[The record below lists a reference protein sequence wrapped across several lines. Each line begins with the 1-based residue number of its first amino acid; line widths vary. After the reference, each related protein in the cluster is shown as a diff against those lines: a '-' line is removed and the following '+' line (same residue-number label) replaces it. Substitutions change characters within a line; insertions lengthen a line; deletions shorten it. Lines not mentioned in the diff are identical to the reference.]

1 MTVGNGFPPI
11 FSYGING
18 RSRNAA
24 ANATLNITSL
34 DPDTMAGG
42 VETTLPV
49 VNGGEGTG
57 PTAHYGGGFFS
68 KVFKKGKNAVLNCI
82 NLCGLNTGENR
93 RGAPPIEEISGAGD
107 EKPPEN
113 PIIAMTENQELG
125 KAVIMLAVPMT
136 TGLMFL
142 QPDTLSPAAARFT
155 LVANAV
161 GVTAIWNGILLRKM
175 WPRVASLV
183 EQAGMGSVFLG
194 LHVLVANYLSPELRF
209 FPVICWGFSVLPF
222 VAAAIPAGGCADQDD
237 VCPV

>member
-1 MTVGNGFPPI
+1 MCGVF
-11 FSYGING
+11 
-18 RSRNAA
+18 R
-24 ANATLNITSL
+24 LVLLL
-34 DPDTMAGG
+34 DPSPDTMAGG

-93 RGAPPIEEISGAGD
+93 RGAPPIEEISGAGH

-142 QPDTLSPAAARFT
+142 QPETLSPAATRLT

-161 GVTAIWNGILLRKM
+161 GATAIWNGILLRKT
-175 WPRVASLV
+175 WPRAASFV

-222 VAAAIPAGGCADQDD
+222 VAAAIPAGAGADQDGVNQDD